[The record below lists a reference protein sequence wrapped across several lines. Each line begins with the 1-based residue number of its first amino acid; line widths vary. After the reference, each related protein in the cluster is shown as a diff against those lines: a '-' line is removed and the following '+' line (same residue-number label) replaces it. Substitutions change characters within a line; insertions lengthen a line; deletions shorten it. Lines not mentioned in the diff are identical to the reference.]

1 MSTPGNITRRG
12 QRSWRLKFE
21 AGDRDPITGKRR
33 TRFVTMRG
41 TKKSAQ
47 AELIRLLAEVDSGTS
62 INPSKQTVGEYVH
75 GWLEASTHLAPKTL
89 ERYAELSRCQ
99 IVPHLGS
106 IILQKL
112 RPSHIAEWHATL
124 LKSGG
129 RNGHPLAPRTVGHAH
144 RVLHS
149 ALARAAKVETVSR
162 NVASVLAP
170 PKVESHE
177 IESLTDL
184 QIADILTRLETHT
197 LYPIVVTALG
207 TGMRRGEL
215 CGLQWRDVDLDQA
228 SIGVERSLE
237 ETNAGLRVK
246 SPKSRHGRRR
256 ISLPASVVET
266 LRAHRV
272 RQIEMRLA
280 LGMGRPEPEALVF
293 CREDG
298 LPLSPD
304 RLSQQWRRLVDAMG
318 LPSVSFHALRHT
330 HASAL
335 IGAGLDVISV
345 SRRLGHGSPAI
356 TLTIYAHRFAS
367 TDTAAASAMDLAMRK
382 R

>member
-1 MSTPGNITRRG
+1 
-12 QRSWRLKFE
+12 
-21 AGDRDPITGKRR
+21 
-33 TRFVTMRG
+33 
-41 TKKSAQ
+41 
-47 AELIRLLAEVDSGTS
+47 
-62 INPSKQTVGEYVH
+62 
-75 GWLEASTHLAPKTL
+75 
-89 ERYAELSRCQ
+89 
-99 IVPHLGS
+99 
-106 IILQKL
+106 
-112 RPSHIAEWHATL
+112 
-124 LKSGG
+124 
-129 RNGHPLAPRTVGHAH
+129 
-144 RVLHS
+144 
-149 ALARAAKVETVSR
+149 VSR